1 MSKWRER
8 PQVEATMLNPALLA
22 VLLASAAH
30 DYEKAKEKK
39 ERMPWPLG
47 FLVLPLVLHRPTRI
61 ELPKSTRT
69 HLSTWIRRHPL
80 LRAGFPARASAMVP
94 LTREGIRFGLRAGVL
109 DIDGSTIR
117 GDETNQ
123 PTGELGQL
131 IRAAA
136 LVGRWLATTDQPST
150 VFALLGVA
158 P

>member
-1 MSKWRER
+1 MSEWSER
-8 PQVEATMLNPALLA
+8 PKVEATMLNPALLA
-22 VLLASAAH
+22 VLLSAAAH

-39 ERMPWPLG
+39 GRMPWPLG
-47 FLVLPLVLHRPTRI
+47 FLVLPLVLHRPTRT
-61 ELPKSTRT
+61 ELPKNTRT

-80 LRAGFPARASAMVP
+80 LCAGFPARAAAMVP

-117 GDETNQ
+117 GDETTQ
-123 PTGELGQL
+123 PAGELGQL
-131 IRAAA
+131 IRTAA

-150 VFALLGVA
+150 AFALLGVA

>member
-1 MSKWRER
+1 MSKWVGR

-30 DYEKAKEKK
+30 DYEKAKGKK

-61 ELPKSTRT
+61 ELPKNTRT

-80 LRAGFPARASAMVP
+80 LRAGFPARAAAMAP

-131 IRAAA
+131 IRTAA

-150 VFALLGVA
+150 AFALLGVA